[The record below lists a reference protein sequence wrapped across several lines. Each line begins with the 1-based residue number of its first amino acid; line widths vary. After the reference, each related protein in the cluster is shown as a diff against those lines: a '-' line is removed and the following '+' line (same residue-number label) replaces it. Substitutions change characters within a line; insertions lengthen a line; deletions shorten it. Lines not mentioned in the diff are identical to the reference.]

1 MVNDMSTENIE
12 EYRHKL
18 RHSAAHLLAEAV
30 LKRHPQAKLTI
41 GPPITDGFFY
51 DFDIDITFSPQDL
64 ATLERDM
71 KRSIKRNTKFERKE
85 ISKNE
90 ALEIYKFN
98 KSSVPDISSS
108 SDIFNADKEPS
119 TAPLVPN
126 D

>member
-90 ALEIYKFN
+90 ALETVSYTHLTLPTK
-98 KSSVPDISSS
+98 
-108 SDIFNADKEPS
+108 A
-119 TAPLVPN
+119 
-126 D
+126 

>member
-51 DFDIDITFSPQDL
+51 DFDIDITF
-64 ATLERDM
+64 
-71 KRSIKRNTKFERKE
+71 
-85 ISKNE
+85 
-90 ALEIYKFN
+90 
-98 KSSVPDISSS
+98 
-108 SDIFNADKEPS
+108 
-119 TAPLVPN
+119 
-126 D
+126 